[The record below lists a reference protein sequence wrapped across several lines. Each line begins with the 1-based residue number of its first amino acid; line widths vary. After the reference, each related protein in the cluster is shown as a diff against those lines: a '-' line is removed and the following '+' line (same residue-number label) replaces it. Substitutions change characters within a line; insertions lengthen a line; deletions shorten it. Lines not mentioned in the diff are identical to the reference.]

1 MRLSAMSSSVVTAVA
16 ATPPPTPT
24 PPVDGPGLMP
34 SGSPTV
40 GDGSSTGTGGVPI
53 GGIVG
58 GVVGLAVVIAVAVL
72 AVVLLKRRRAS
83 ETARQVAHQRPQGST
98 ANKLSNP
105 ISSGKQSFVE
115 SRNERLA
122 RMSNP
127 LAYTGAIAES
137 QGRGAVLPAILP
149 DAMVQFP
156 GPPRTRTLSFGQPGS
171 VEMTNP
177 FQLDD
182 AGDMGAAVAPDAP
195 PRPYPVPFRVSEVAR
210 VVDGSAAA
218 PAMVDVSVVGYDSTR
233 TGSVTI

>member
-24 PPVDGPGLMP
+24 PPGDGPGLMP

-40 GDGSSTGTGGVPI
+40 GDGSSTGTGGLPI

-83 ETARQVAHQRPQGST
+83 ETARQVVHQRPQGST
-98 ANKLSNP
+98 ANMLSNP
-105 ISSGKQSFVE
+105 PSSGKQSFVE
-115 SRNERLA
+115 SRDERLA

-127 LAYTGAIAES
+127 LAFTGTTAEN

-182 AGDMGAAVAPDAP
+182 AGNVGAAVAPAAP

-218 PAMVDVSVVGYDSTR
+218 PAMVDVSVVGYESTR
-233 TGSVTI
+233 TGSLTV